1 MISNRRYYYLKLK
14 ETFFQTEIIS
24 VLESM
29 QDGMIYSNLLIKLY
43 LMSLKHNG
51 ILMLN
56 DRIPHTSQT
65 IATITKHQIGTVERA
80 MNIFI
85 ELGLVEILTNGAY
98 YMTDI
103 QLFIGQSSSE
113 GDRKR
118 KQRMELKAENLLPE
132 TVPKRSGQMSDKNPP
147 ILEIELEKE
156 LELDLEKERELEQ
169 GQFSLALGK
178 YKNISLSDDDYKLL
192 QEELPTTYEYYI
204 ERLSEYMASTGKTYD
219 NHLATI
225 RLWAKRDNEKNGN
238 KPVNGKR
245 NYDYDCKNSL

>member
-156 LELDLEKERELEQ
+156 IMRKMEI
-169 GQFSLALGK
+169 
-178 YKNISLSDDDYKLL
+178 N
-192 QEELPTTYEYYI
+192 P
-204 ERLSEYMASTGKTYD
+204 
-219 NHLATI
+219 
-225 RLWAKRDNEKNGN
+225 
-238 KPVNGKR
+238 
-245 NYDYDCKNSL
+245 